1 MNQSFCSRCRTDFS
15 IKVIDFFGIQ
25 VKLQIWDV
33 TDGCDI
39 DLFSVPV
46 FSRFDGRKLQQF
58 AAAIIF
64 VYDVSDAESLHKVK
78 QNILDCARNFESDGC
93 AKVLVGN
100 KRDLLYGRVIG
111 SAEAQA
117 LAAEHGMMY
126 FETSAKTPAC
136 WDAVE
141 AGQVEACLLEAL
153 PRELVGIVC
162 GYAAGSLSKMLTEIV
177 ASAGKFRAFV
187 KEREDR
193 GTLLK
198 AKSEW
203 QDGKRCHFCKKDF
216 TFFFRRHH
224 CRACCWPCCG
234 PCSPHR
240 LVLPESQPS
249 RRAVNIAS
257 GARHKSRKRHRVC
270 KQCAKNITSL
280 RRLLSSSS
288 SSSS

>member
-1 MNQSFCSRCRTDFS
+1 MTLVFLTLRLDTIAIMNQSFCSRCRTDFS

-141 AGQVEACLLEAL
+141 AGQVEASCAIRPMDATKWKSHMSSKSSRHEKLVTELTSEA
-153 PRELVGIVC
+153 
-162 GYAAGSLSKMLTEIV
+162 
-177 ASAGKFRAFV
+177 
-187 KEREDR
+187 
-193 GTLLK
+193 
-198 AKSEW
+198 
-203 QDGKRCHFCKKDF
+203 
-216 TFFFRRHH
+216 
-224 CRACCWPCCG
+224 
-234 PCSPHR
+234 
-240 LVLPESQPS
+240 S
-249 RRAVNIAS
+249 RRRAARGSTEAIAGRKS
-257 GARHKSRKRHRVC
+257 SADRLSVHSATTPSTWRMGGKLGQGAASQARSPG
-270 KQCAKNITSL
+270 
-280 RRLLSSSS
+280 
-288 SSSS
+288 